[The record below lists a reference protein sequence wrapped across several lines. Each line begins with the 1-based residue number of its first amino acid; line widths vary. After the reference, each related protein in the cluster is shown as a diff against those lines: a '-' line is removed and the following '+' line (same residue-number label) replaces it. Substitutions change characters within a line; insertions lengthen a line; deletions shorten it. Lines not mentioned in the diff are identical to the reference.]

1 MSNLSKTKRAE
12 NLRAETT
19 ALIVQWRVPATE
31 TAATAIHRE
40 SLPIHAER
48 SENCSM
54 VKITLKINGMACS
67 MCETHINDQIRQNFS
82 VKKVSSS
89 HKNGETVILAEDELD
104 EEKLKAV
111 IEKTGYDLLDVS
123 VEPYQKKDGFLSFL
137 KF

>member
-1 MSNLSKTKRAE
+1 
-12 NLRAETT
+12 
-19 ALIVQWRVPATE
+19 
-31 TAATAIHRE
+31 
-40 SLPIHAER
+40 
-48 SENCSM
+48 M